1 MSTNNAKVQA
11 VIETAILS
19 AIDKVAK
26 NESAGFISDLFLQAD
41 QESGEL
47 QIYDDNEKLLDKVII
62 FDWINNSDDD
72 EAFNKR
78 VAESSKAA
86 LTSLANKGVFDRDY
100 FIKPLSVTLTDD
112 DFVEIEELLFVDDD
126 MLRAD
131 DPLLKDLDTELD
143 EFLTKLLSDID

>member
-62 FDWINNSDDD
+62 FDWINNSDDE

-86 LTSLANKGVFDRDY
+86 LISLANKGVFDRDY
-100 FIKPLSVTLTDD
+100 FMKPLSVTLTDD

-131 DPLLKDLDTELD
+131 NPLLKDLDTELD

>member
-1 MSTNNAKVQA
+1 MSANNAKVQA

-19 AIDKVAK
+19 AIDKVAI

-62 FDWINNSDDD
+62 FDWINNSDDE

-78 VAESSKAA
+78 VA
-86 LTSLANKGVFDRDY
+86 
-100 FIKPLSVTLTDD
+100 
-112 DFVEIEELLFVDDD
+112 
-126 MLRAD
+126 
-131 DPLLKDLDTELD
+131 
-143 EFLTKLLSDID
+143 

>member
-62 FDWINNSDDD
+62 FDCWVPSTPVYVLCIRDRWQVVCTWNFRGGCAWRWKAISVLPAECWSTRQ
-72 EAFNKR
+72 EA
-78 VAESSKAA
+78 V
-86 LTSLANKGVFDRDY
+86 LH
-100 FIKPLSVTLTDD
+100 
-112 DFVEIEELLFVDDD
+112 
-126 MLRAD
+126 
-131 DPLLKDLDTELD
+131 
-143 EFLTKLLSDID
+143 

>member
-47 QIYDDNEKLLDKVII
+47 QIYDDNEKLLDKL
-62 FDWINNSDDD
+62 
-72 EAFNKR
+72 AQ
-78 VAESSKAA
+78 KAA
-86 LTSLANKGVFDRDY
+86 AA
-100 FIKPLSVTLTDD
+100 
-112 DFVEIEELLFVDDD
+112 E
-126 MLRAD
+126 
-131 DPLLKDLDTELD
+131 
-143 EFLTKLLSDID
+143 

>member
-62 FDWINNSDDD
+62 FDWINNSDDED
-72 EAFNKR
+72 AFNKR
-78 VAESSKAA
+78 VAESSKAVFI
-86 LTSLANKGVFDRDY
+86 SLANKGVFDRDY
-100 FIKPLSVTLTDD
+100 FMKPLSVTLTDD

>member
-62 FDWINNSDDD
+62 FDWINNSDDE

-86 LTSLANKGVFDRDY
+86 LTSLANKGVFDRT
-100 FIKPLSVTLTDD
+100 IL
-112 DFVEIEELLFVDDD
+112 
-126 MLRAD
+126 
-131 DPLLKDLDTELD
+131 
-143 EFLTKLLSDID
+143 

>member
-1 MSTNNAKVQA
+1 M
-11 VIETAILS
+11 
-19 AIDKVAK
+19 
-26 NESAGFISDLFLQAD
+26 
-41 QESGEL
+41 
-47 QIYDDNEKLLDKVII
+47 LDKVII
-62 FDWINNSDDD
+62 FDWINNSDDED
-72 EAFNKR
+72 AFNKR

-100 FIKPLSVTLTDD
+100 FMKPLSVTLTDD